1 MTISRRLEDIL
12 PLVEK
17 PSRYIGGEVNAVR
30 KDRTACRLTF
40 AFAFPD
46 IYEIGMSHTGLQILY
61 AILNGDPCIAAER
74 VFAPWPD
81 LEQEMRKGNIPLA
94 SLESSMPL
102 HRFDI
107 VGFSLQYELS
117 YTNVLTMLDLGGIPL
132 YSEERRTGDPLVIA
146 GGPSVFN
153 PEPMAP
159 FFDAFVIGEAEEAIL
174 ELSRVVMEAKE
185 AKVPRD
191 EVLRR
196 LGTIEGV
203 YVPSIHGPEHRIG
216 KRTLADLNGAPYPSE
231 PVIPVIKTIHDRATL
246 EIARGCTRGCR
257 FCQAGMVWRPTRERS
272 PERVL
277 DMAEQML
284 RSTGYD
290 ELSLLSL
297 SSGDY
302 SCIEYLLST
311 LMNRYVEQRIALAL
325 PSLRTETLTARLI
338 EEIRRVR
345 KTSFTL
351 APEAGTQRLRNVIN
365 KGNREEDL
373 LTTAHRVFNAG
384 WRSIKLYFMIGLPT
398 ERMEDL
404 EGIVDLAYKV
414 LREGGTRR
422 QVTVSLSTF
431 IPKPHTPFQ
440 WCRQISIDEIAE
452 RQEYFKDAVRHRN
465 LKLKWHDKRMSLL
478 EGILSRGDRN
488 VADLVYEAYSR
499 GCRFDGWSDQIR
511 FERWEEAL
519 SAAGIDTGRYLGKRD
534 TGEVL
539 PWDHID
545 CGIEKAFLLAEY
557 EKSQGESLTEDCRF
571 GTCSRCGVCNSRLK
585 VVTCSVPETP
595 PREETRGED
604 SSIQP
609 ERNGDTTGK
618 YRFRFAKKGQ
628 ARFLSHLET
637 AAALTRGILR
647 NGLRCV
653 FSEGFHPHPR
663 ISFPVAT
670 PVGIESHDEYMDVE
684 MHDPG
689 VSPLSLIGPIN
700 ASLPEG
706 LEILDIRDHS
716 TDSNKG
722 MPDVVGFE
730 YRIHLSRDEEKE
742 TLHEIG
748 KKISS
753 FLAGDTWT
761 ISRRRKGKETEK
773 DIRPLVRVLEFNEGD
788 SSVTMALRFGQ
799 SGGVRPMEILT
810 HVLGLGE
817 ESAKKA
823 FIVKTGTIFSDRIPP
838 ACQKK

>member
-30 KDRTACRLTF
+30 KDWKACRLTF

-61 AILNGDPCIAAER
+61 AILNGDPRIAAER

-81 LEQEMRKGNIPLA
+81 LEQEMRKGDLPLT

-117 YTNVLTMLDLGGIPL
+117 YTNVLAMLDLGGIPL
-132 YSEERRTGDPLVIA
+132 YSEERRDGDPLVIA

-174 ELSRVVMEAKE
+174 ELSRIVMEAKE
-185 AKVPRD
+185 AKTPRD
-191 EVLRR
+191 EVLSR
-196 LGTIEGV
+196 LGMIGGV

-216 KRTLADLNGAPYPSE
+216 KRTLTDLNGAPYPAH

-272 PERVL
+272 PEKVL

-311 LMNRYVEQRIALAL
+311 LMNRYVEKRIALAL

-373 LTTAHRVFNAG
+373 LATAHRVFNAG
-384 WRSIKLYFMIGLPT
+384 WRSMKLYFMIGLPT
-398 ERMEDL
+398 ETMTDL
-404 EGIVDLAYKV
+404 EGIVDLAHKV
-414 LREGGTRR
+414 LRQGGARK

-440 WCRQISIDEIAE
+440 WCRQISIDEIEE
-452 RQEYFKDAVRHRN
+452 RQEYFKDTMRHRN
-465 LKLKWHDKRMSLL
+465 LNLKWHDKRMSLL
-478 EGILSRGDRN
+478 EGVLSRGDRKI
-488 VADLVYEAYSR
+488 ADLIFEAYSR

-519 SAAGIDTGRYLGKRD
+519 SATNVDTGRYLGKRD
-534 TGEVL
+534 TGAPL

-557 EKSQGESLTEDCRF
+557 EKSQGEALTGDCRF
-571 GTCSRCGVCNSRLK
+571 GTCSRCGVCNSHLN
-585 VVTCSVPETP
+585 VVTCSVPEKS
-595 PREETRGED
+595 PRNEIRGEE
-604 SSIQP
+604 SAIPP
-609 ERNGDTTGK
+609 EGDRDITRK
-618 YRFRFAKKGQ
+618 YRFRFAKRGRS
-628 ARFLSHLET
+628 RFLSHLET
-637 AAALTRGILR
+637 AAALTRGIFR
-647 NGLRCV
+647 NDLRCV

-663 ISFPVAT
+663 ISFPFAT

-689 VSPLSLIGPIN
+689 ILPHSLIGPIN

-706 LEILDIRDHS
+706 LEILDIRENTVNS
-716 TDSNKG
+716 KQAVSE
-722 MPDVVGFE
+722 VAGFE
-730 YRIHLSRDEEKE
+730 YRIGLPQEEGTE
-742 TLHEIG
+742 NLHEIG
-748 KKISS
+748 ERISS

-761 ISRRRKGKETEK
+761 ISRTRKGKETEK
-773 DIRPLVRVLEFNEGD
+773 DIRPLVKALEFDESNL
-788 SSVTMALRFGQ
+788 SVTMTLRLGP

-810 HVLGLGE
+810 NVLGLGE

-823 FIVKTGTIFSDRIPP
+823 FIVKTDTIFSDRTPT
-838 ACQKK
+838 A